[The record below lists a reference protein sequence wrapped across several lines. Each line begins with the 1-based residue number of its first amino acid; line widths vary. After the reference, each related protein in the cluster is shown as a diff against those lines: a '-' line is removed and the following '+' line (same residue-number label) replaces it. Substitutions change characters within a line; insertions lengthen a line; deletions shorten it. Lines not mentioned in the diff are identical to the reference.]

1 MSLGNIIIILF
12 LQYDKI
18 NSTNYVILNVVGLS
32 NEWSMEPLTVM
43 IINEKMAW
51 SHETNVPDYA
61 FSNPNSNVV
70 QPNTIRMP
78 NCVFWAEKT
87 GEHSPKLSDIMS

>member
-43 IINEKMAW
+43 IINEKM
-51 SHETNVPDYA
+51 V
-61 FSNPNSNVV
+61 
-70 QPNTIRMP
+70 
-78 NCVFWAEKT
+78 
-87 GEHSPKLSDIMS
+87 